1 VNRRQWLESEQ
12 RDKFYESQR
21 QGTDEFGALW
31 LKVNNAVVQNPTIS
45 ELFDFSQ
52 QQVRSLVSLT
62 MLETLRIATTTH
74 PDEGGRG

>member
-1 VNRRQWLESEQ
+1 MNKQQWIEFEQ
-12 RDKFYESQR
+12 RDKFYKSQR

-62 MLETLRIATTTH
+62 ILETLRAASNH
-74 PDEGGRG
+74 HDEGGRR